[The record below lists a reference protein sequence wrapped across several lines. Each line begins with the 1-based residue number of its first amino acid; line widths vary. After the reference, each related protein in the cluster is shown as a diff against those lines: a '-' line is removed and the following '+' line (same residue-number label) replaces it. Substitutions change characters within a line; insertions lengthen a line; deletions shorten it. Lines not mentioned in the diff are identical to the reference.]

1 MAQTENKELKGIFD
15 QRAGDGERHN
25 LSIFLF
31 GTSMLRSWQE
41 DLEKDYGTRPLE
53 LMEAI
58 GEWCTRALNGDT
70 TCLSPNVAVTV
81 AFEVITGDH
90 EARCEA
96 RACMDGSCACMWM
109 SHVMLDRCSP
119 ASLNHRCKVRT
130 G

>member
-1 MAQTENKELKGIFD
+1 MGADVNPNPMLIVTNSRLQVFRVAQTENKELKGIFD

-70 TCLSPNVAVTV
+70 TCLS
-81 AFEVITGDH
+81 
-90 EARCEA
+90 C
-96 RACMDGSCACMWM
+96 
-109 SHVMLDRCSP
+109 
-119 ASLNHRCKVRT
+119 
-130 G
+130 